1 MIDHLKTTNQTAI
14 ELLKNNLNNP
24 DLELV
29 GSKDLGKYSPT
40 FANSNL
46 DEKFH
51 FKNVFGLNTNF
62 CYVIQSIC
70 TITNTSK
77 LYERGIGYVYDKDG
91 ATFLKRVMPLF
102 RGTNQA
108 DCSINY
114 SGLPLDFNCCDSQSY
129 SFITSTLPVTYFES
143 LAVPNSVLCSS
154 SPLVPQPVQI
164 QQNSFLSR
172 LDGNIESVDF
182 EDERLIDKIT
192 KIIAKFT
199 KQLKLKTSK
208 LTLKRIEPEVI
219 DFSPTSNIKAKKGS
233 LYYDESDNT
242 LKLYTGSDWKTLAFV
257 ED

>member
-14 ELLKNNLNNP
+14 ELLKNSLSNP

-29 GSKDLGKYSPT
+29 GSKDLGRYSPA

-51 FKNVFGLNTNF
+51 FKNIFGLNVNF

-70 TITNTSK
+70 LVTNAAK
-77 LYERGIGYVYDKDG
+77 LYERGIGYVYDSDG
-91 ATFLKRVMPLF
+91 ATFLKRVMPIF
-102 RGTNQA
+102 RGINQA

-114 SGLPLDFNCCDSQSY
+114 SGLPLDFNCCDAQSY
-129 SFITSTLPVTYFES
+129 SFVTSTLPVTYFES

-172 LDGNIESVDF
+172 LDGDIESVDF
-182 EDERLIDKIT
+182 EDERLVDKIT
-192 KIIAKFT
+192 KIISKFA

-208 LTLKRIEPEVI
+208 LSLKRVEPETI
-219 DFSPTSNIKAKKGS
+219 DMVPTSNVKAKRGS
-233 LYYDESDNT
+233 LYYDEQDDT
-242 LKLYTGSDWKTLAFV
+242 LKIYNGQSWKTIAFLK
-257 ED
+257 D